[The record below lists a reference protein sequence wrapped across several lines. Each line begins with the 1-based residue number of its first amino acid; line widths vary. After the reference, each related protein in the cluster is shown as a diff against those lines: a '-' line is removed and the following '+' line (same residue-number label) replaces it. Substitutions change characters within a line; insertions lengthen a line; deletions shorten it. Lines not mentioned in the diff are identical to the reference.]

1 MSQLGFVLDLDRC
14 TGCAA
19 CVLACSNEN
28 APSPCIAWRRVATF
42 NQPRFPTAPVFH
54 YSLACNHC
62 LEPACLEACPAAA
75 YAKDPATGAVVLD
88 PERCMGCRYCAWV
101 CPYEAPRYA
110 PSRGVMEKCTF
121 CDHRLADGLE
131 PACVVAC
138 PVDALGLE
146 EAPDPSVVVR
156 AGFPDTGLRPA
167 IRITG
172 SRRQAPPVM
181 TAAPPKSMPEPP
193 FGALRWTSLREEWSL
208 WLFSSLM
215 TLLVAWWAAA
225 AAVGISV
232 SPPAFAGLGLAALGA
247 SALHLGRP
255 ARAWRGLVNWKSSW
269 ISREAVLVVLFLAG
283 GSAAAFGG
291 WSGPAAAWPVAAV
304 GFAALLAMDMVY
316 RVRGQSTPAVPHS
329 AMTTTTAALY
339 LGLLLA
345 SPALAI
351 PAAGLKLALYLLR
364 RRRAAGP
371 AGSGFVVVRVA
382 ALVLP
387 CLLLLGGGAPPWLLL
402 ALAVPGELLDRAE
415 FYAGLE
421 FLIPAVQIRRDLVPS
436 ARETSGGSGCQVQ

>member
-1 MSQLGFVLDLDRC
+1 MSQLAFVLDLDRC

-28 APSPCIAWRRVATF
+28 APSPGIAWRSVVTF
-42 NQPRFPTAPVFH
+42 NRSRFPGAPVFH

-62 LEPACLEACPAAA
+62 LEPACLEGCPAAA
-75 YAKDPATGAVVLD
+75 YAKDPTTGAVVLD
-88 PERCMGCRYCAWV
+88 PDRCMGCRYCAWV

-110 PSRGVMEKCTF
+110 PSRGIMEKCTL

-131 PACVVAC
+131 PACVAAC
-138 PVDALGLE
+138 PVDALGRE
-146 EAPDPSVVVR
+146 ENPAPGVVFR

-167 IRITG
+167 IRVTG
-172 SRRQAPPVM
+172 SRRQAPPAM
-181 TAAPPKSMPEPP
+181 TAAPLHTGSVVSSGPP
-193 FGALRWTSLREEWSL
+193 RWTALREEWSL

-215 TLLVAWWAAA
+215 ALLVAWWAAA
-225 AAVGISV
+225 AAVGGTV
-232 SPPAFAGLGLAALGA
+232 SPLAFAGLGLAALGA

-255 ARAWRGLVNWKSSW
+255 ARAWRGLANWRSSW

-291 WSGPAAAWPVAAV
+291 KPGPAAAWPLAAA
-304 GFAALLAMDMVY
+304 GFAGLLAMDMVY

-329 AMTTTTAALY
+329 AMATLTAAFY

-351 PAAGLKLALYLLR
+351 PAAGLKLALYLPR
-364 RRRAAGP
+364 RERFNGPGTSLAAVRAA
-371 AGSGFVVVRVA
+371 
-382 ALVLP
+382 ALIMP
-387 CLLLLGGGAPPWLLL
+387 CLLLLGGGAPPWFLL
-402 ALAVPGELLDRAE
+402 ALAVPGELIDRAE

-421 FLIPAVQIRRDLVPS
+421 FLTPHLQIGRDLSSRKRSNGQPS
-436 ARETSGGSGCQVQ
+436 NV